1 MARAS
6 SNLFLRLVVAEGA
19 GILLNEIILVPNR
32 HDTVESV
39 ILLHL
44 QKIGKSKHLIETI
57 TVEPS
62 ATDINDVRDQMLV
75 VDLEVFWGA
84 QYPNLNVK
92 LNKTRFGMERQN
104 AFSVMMEHAAENSR
118 TPTTYFSTVLP

>member
-1 MARAS
+1 MARES

-84 QYPNLNVK
+84 LATKATN
-92 LNKTRFGMERQN
+92 
-104 AFSVMMEHAAENSR
+104 
-118 TPTTYFSTVLP
+118 

>member
-75 VDLEVFWGA
+75 DKMLKYKKRILVKT
-84 QYPNLNVK
+84 NLSLKSYALATEASN
-92 LNKTRFGMERQN
+92 
-104 AFSVMMEHAAENSR
+104 
-118 TPTTYFSTVLP
+118 